1 MKTGQLFEE
10 LVELTEQLGYQV
22 RREKGSFMGSS
33 CVLEG
38 DKIVM
43 LNKNHPVEFNIGVLV
58 KLLAEKDISDIYIKP
73 AVRKEIE
80 KMWKKRGLKTNNT
93 LME

>member
-1 MKTGQLFEE
+1 MKPVTLLEE
-10 LVELTEQLGYQV
+10 LEGLTEQLGY
-22 RREKGSFMGSS
+22 RIRKEKGSFMGNS

-58 KLLAEKDISDIYIKP
+58 KFLAERDLNDIFIKP
-73 AVRKEIE
+73 ALRKEIE
-80 KMWKKRGLKTNNT
+80 KMWKKRGIKTENT
-93 LME
+93 LIE